1 MRSDGAA
8 PHARETDPEVRA
20 NLWSPIPNRITTLR
34 LAALPLLWVM
44 AALGETAWLAAGLA
58 VAALTDVADGVIA
71 RLSGTTTTFGS
82 RLDSIADHLLTGS
95 TIVWLLWLR
104 PDFFA
109 RERAT
114 LTAWLILGIVSLLV
128 GWVKFRRIGGLH
140 LYSAKV
146 AGVAGYLLAIWLL
159 FSASYPRWIFF
170 TVIGLASLAALET
183 MAVFLTRR
191 EVDET
196 IGSIFLP
203 RPPDEGRSTPG
214 RI

>member
-1 MRSDGAA
+1 MES
-8 PHARETDPEVRA
+8 EA
-20 NLWSPIPNRITTLR
+20 NLWTPIPNRITTLR
-34 LAALPLLWVM
+34 LVALPLLWVL
-44 AALGETAWLAAGLA
+44 AAAGARPWLAAGLA
-58 VAALTDVADGVIA
+58 VAALTDVADGIIA

-95 TIVWLLWLR
+95 TIIWLLWLR

-109 RERAT
+109 RERVT
-114 LTAWLILGIVSLLV
+114 LTAWLILGTISLLV

-159 FSASYPRWIFF
+159 FSTSYPRWVFF
-170 TVIGLASLAALET
+170 TVMGLASLAALET

-191 EVDET
+191 KVDET
-196 IGSIFLP
+196 LGSIFLAREADGHGG
-203 RPPDEGRSTPG
+203 RPVRSTG
-214 RI
+214 RQ

>member
-1 MRSDGAA
+1 MES
-8 PHARETDPEVRA
+8 EA
-20 NLWSPIPNRITTLR
+20 NLWTPIPNRITTLR
-34 LAALPLLWVM
+34 LVALPLLWVL
-44 AALGETAWLAAGLA
+44 AAVGARPWLAAGLA
-58 VAALTDVADGVIA
+58 IAALTDVADGIIA

-95 TIVWLLWLR
+95 TIIWLLWLR

-109 RERAT
+109 RERVT
-114 LTAWLILGIVSLLV
+114 LTAWLILGTISLLV

-159 FSASYPRWIFF
+159 FSTSYPRWVFF
-170 TVIGLASLAALET
+170 TVMGLASLAALET

-191 EVDET
+191 KVDET
-196 IGSIFLP
+196 LGSIFLP
-203 RPPDEGRSTPG
+203 PRPDNQRHSPG
-214 RI
+214 